1 MEEVTFLLSTAKEH
15 TTRILFG
22 LGDLENES
30 VSTKTLVS
38 LFQVSQPEVC
48 HLLVKFGL
56 VISYLVGF
64 TAHKAVLVGALVI
77 FPWTLAGFN
86 LIVL

>member
-1 MEEVTFLLSTAKEH
+1 MEEVGFLLSTTKEH

-56 VISYLVGF
+56 VIFYLVDS
-64 TAHKAVLVGALVI
+64 TVHKAVLVRTLVI
-77 FPWTLAGFN
+77 FPWTVAGFN